1 MTRDGHATVLI
12 VDDEVDMRLL
22 VRLVLEAARNGIE
35 VVGEAADGLDAVSAF
50 DALDPPEVPDVVILD
65 NRMPGR
71 SGIEVARE
79 MLRRE
84 PAQRVILFSGFLD
97 SQLEAEASELGVAAC
112 VSKSDVERLP
122 ALVLEMTV
130 PRS

>member
-35 VVGEAADGLDAVSAF
+35 VVGEAADGLDAVSVF
-50 DALDPPEVPDVVILD
+50 DTLDPPEVPDVVILD

-84 PAQRVILFSGFLD
+84 PDQRVILFSGFLD
-97 SQLEAEASELGVAAC
+97 ADLESEARELGVAAC

-122 ALVLEMTV
+122 SLVLEMAL
-130 PRS
+130 PSS